1 MKIRHLVGYTQP
13 VRWVFSEA
21 ARTGELQETVMRRR
35 EAEPIRYE
43 FFPEHLSP
51 SRRARDPVL
60 YVSGFFG
67 FNILSASIRR
77 RLRNLDFEL
86 YTVRLPNFAVGD
98 IRKGSTILLQK
109 MEEVRVLLG
118 VRRLSVIGM
127 GLGGVVARCT
137 VEEMGGRDYLGR
149 LIMLGTANNGSHTRL
164 PYFLFKA
171 GRQMLPWSSFLRE
184 LNESY
189 DDLLVDETEAPYA
202 SIYSPYDLSV
212 MPWRSARLEGA
223 LNLRLRWFCTHLGL
237 IRSRRVLGI
246 VTELLEGEAVE
257 EPGYEEDER
266 LLRELTESLR
276 EDQHGES
283 NLLRRGRLLLDNG
296 YYEAAVRD
304 LTRAIRQKPELA
316 DAHMLRGKALRHK
329 MSYDENPIY
338 NRAIRDFNQVIRAR
352 PGWAE
357 AYYERGVCY
366 ALLNAWNEAVDNWD
380 RALIL
385 NRDLY
390 QAYLARGLGR
400 RKKGDISGAIK
411 DFTEVLRIQPD
422 EPEALRFLSEL
433 GG

>member
-1 MKIRHLVGYTQP
+1 MR
-13 VRWVFSEA
+13 EA
-21 ARTGELQETVMRRR
+21 VISRR
-35 EAEPIRYE
+35 EAKPARTEI
-43 FFPEHLSP
+43 FPEHISY
-51 SRRARDPVL
+51 SRRERVPIL

-67 FNILSASIRR
+67 FNILSATIRR

-86 YTVRLPNFAVGD
+86 YTVRLPNFAAGD
-98 IRKGSTILLQK
+98 IKKGGKILLQK

-127 GLGGVVARCT
+127 GLGGLVARCT
-137 VEEMGGRDYLGR
+137 VEEMGASDYLGR
-149 LIMLGTANNGSHTRL
+149 LIMLGTANKGSYTRL

-171 GRQMLPWSSFLRE
+171 GRQMLPWTSFLDE
-184 LNESY
+184 LNESHDY
-189 DDLLVDETEAPYA
+189 LILDETQPSYV
-202 SIYSPYDLSV
+202 SVYSPYDLSV
-212 MPWRSARLEGA
+212 IPWTSARLEGA
-223 LNLRLRWFCTHLGL
+223 LNLKLGWFCTHLGM
-237 IRSRRVLGI
+237 IRSKRVLGI
-246 VTELLEGEAVE
+246 LTGLLEGEAIE
-257 EPGYEEDER
+257 EPGDEEDDR
-266 LLRELTESLR
+266 LLLELNQSLQ
-276 EDQHGES
+276 EDQHNEG
-283 NLLRRGRLLLDNG
+283 NLFRRGKLLLDSG

-304 LTRAIRQKPELA
+304 LSRAIRQKPDLA
-316 DAHMLRGKALRHK
+316 DAYMLRGKALRHK

-366 ALLNAWNEAVDNWD
+366 ALLNAWSEAVDNWD

-390 QAYLARGLGR
+390 QAYLARGFGR